1 MGLLVPLSDL
11 WLVLRLNLKGQR
23 MPEFLALLAAYYG
36 CHATVALRP
45 LSDEEAYICTKAT
58 VSVQVYFLTKVEL
71 AMMAASPESKQKMGQ
86 MIALKRFKAWE
97 AANPKAVSILKAK
110 TTDKKET
117 LI

>member
-1 MGLLVPLSDL
+1 MACPSSKT
-11 WLVLRLNLKGQR
+11 KGQI
-23 MPEFLALLAAYYG
+23 MPEFLAILAAYYG

-45 LSDEEAYICTKAT
+45 LSDEETYMCTKAT
-58 VSVQVYFLTKVEL
+58 ASVQVYFLTKVEL
-71 AMMAASPESKQKMGQ
+71 AMMASSPASKREMGQ

-110 TTDKKET
+110 TTGKKET